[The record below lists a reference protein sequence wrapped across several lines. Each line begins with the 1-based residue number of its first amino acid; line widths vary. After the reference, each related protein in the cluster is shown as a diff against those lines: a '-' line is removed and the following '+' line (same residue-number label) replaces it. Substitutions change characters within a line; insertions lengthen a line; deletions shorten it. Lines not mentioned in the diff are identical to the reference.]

1 MPKPVDH
8 ALRKKAIVTE
18 SVRLFARLGYSAVNF
33 GAIAKRCS
41 ISRTLLYTYF
51 KNKRAIFNEAIF
63 EVTSRVEKKY
73 AEVVHSSQSADA
85 KLRQICITV
94 IAMLFDN
101 RDFVCVIADVLAAY
115 RRKGALPLENIE
127 RHTSGVMRI
136 MEALVREAVRRGEYN
151 KATVPGKVAKLLY
164 SQFES
169 AAMRIAIT
177 GRAEI
182 SEAIDRLDT
191 ILSPIKA

>member
-8 ALRKKAIVTE
+8 ALRKKAIVAE
-18 SVRLFARLGYSAVNF
+18 SVRLFARMGYSAVNF

-41 ISRTLLYTYF
+41 VSRTLLYTYF
-51 KNKRAIFNEAIF
+51 KNKRAIFNEAIY

-73 AEVVHSSQSADA
+73 TEVVHSPQSADA

-115 RRKGALPLENIE
+115 RRKGALPVENIE
-127 RHTSGVMRI
+127 RHTAGVRRI
-136 MEALVREAVRRGEYN
+136 MAALAREAVRRGEY
-151 KATVPGKVAKLLY
+151 KGGTDPERVSELLY
-164 SQFES
+164 SQFET

-177 GRAEI
+177 GRAEM